1 MIWQKFEKGVCERD
15 FAANSKFRAL
25 KKRVFKP
32 IFQRKG
38 EKKNKYNFF

>member
-1 MIWQKFEKGVCERD
+1 LKKGVCERN

-25 KKRVFKP
+25 KKRIFKP
-32 IFQRKG
+32 IFQGKG

>member
-25 KKRVFKP
+25 KKRRIKANFSEKR
-32 IFQRKG
+32 RK
-38 EKKNKYNFF
+38 EK